1 MKAPM
6 KVLLILILFTFFVLD
21 ITAVIICMRSS
32 RHSARNTI
40 IDGDVTDRPVPPR
53 KFELPDIPESAALNS
68 LNWGQSSSNEYECFS
83 FDLNRDE
90 NSYKLSG
97 RYVDPESGRRIDL
110 EDVLLNDEQLKS
122 VEKILKSGKFRCY
135 TERISE
141 NNVYDEADSLLS
153 AGWRLS
159 DGSIISVK
167 YNGIAAKELFK
178 VLKVLLRQ

>member
-1 MKAPM
+1 MDS
-6 KVLLILILFTFFVLD
+6 VLALFPCFNRKEKTRQ
-21 ITAVIICMRSS
+21 AVRGLVEG
-32 RHSARNTI
+32 N
-40 IDGDVTDRPVPPR
+40 
-53 KFELPDIPESAALNS
+53 PEV
-68 LNWGQSSSNEYECFS
+68 QFS
-83 FDLNRDE
+83 FVIVDDASTDGTPEMLKTEDFGAPIQVIQGTGGLF
-90 NSYKLSG
+90 YSG
-97 RYVDPESGRRIDL
+97 GMAL
-110 EDVLLNDEQLKS
+110 GM
-122 VEKILKSGKFRCY
+122 EKILKSGKFRCY

>member
-1 MKAPM
+1 M
-6 KVLLILILFTFFVLD
+6 KVLLILILFVFCFGYY
-21 ITAVIICMRSS
+21 S
-32 RHSARNTI
+32 RYHMHAQQPSSARNTI

-53 KFELPDIPESAALNS
+53 NLSCQIFQESAALNS

-90 NSYKLSG
+90 NSTNSPG
-97 RYVDPESGRRIDL
+97 AMSIRRVAGGLIF

>member
-6 KVLLILILFTFFVLD
+6 KVLLILILFTFFVLG

-159 DGSIISVK
+159 DGT
-167 YNGIAAKELFK
+167 ALFR
-178 VLKVLLRQ
+178 LNTTA